1 MLDFRLRTLVE
12 QKKARVLADPTVT
25 VLDGEKATV
34 KLVEKLKY
42 VSRRDDA
49 QNPTYDDEEVG
60 PKLEVTPRIGR
71 SGMITVSVSL
81 ATGEVIQWIR
91 GGQGEQIP
99 QTNSRTVETKIRV
112 RDGEPFVI
120 GGLFKESRSRT
131 RASVPILSSI
141 PLIGELFK
149 AKLDKKTR
157 SQVVMILIPYILEI
171 PDLADGR

>member
-1 MLDFRLRTLVE
+1 M
-12 QKKARVLADPTVT
+12 
-25 VLDGEKATV
+25 
-34 KLVEKLKY
+34 
-42 VSRRDDA
+42 
-49 QNPTYDDEEVG
+49 
-60 PKLEVTPRIGR
+60 
-71 SGMITVSVSL
+71 
-81 ATGEVIQWIR
+81 
-91 GGQGEQIP
+91 
-99 QTNSRTVETKIRV
+99 
-112 RDGEPFVI
+112 I